1 MACMAA
7 AVGAAVSAAVLAR
20 RLQKRLL
27 LCGLG
32 CGAFYAVCQ
41 LAATL
46 LANGRLDWQGSNAM
60 LPLALLL
67 GGQMCIRDS
76 IYPGI
81 ELKAI
86 DGLITNFHLPE
97 STLIML
103 IAAFYGYDKTMA
115 AYKVAVEEKYRFF
128 SFGDAM
134 FIR

>member
-1 MACMAA
+1 MAKNLRKPKIGVKNPVAAALLLSFGCGVGVCILLLALAAFLLTHTGLPLSAVRPMACMAA

-32 CGAFYAVCQ
+32 CGAFYAVCL

-67 GGQMCIRDS
+67 GGLVGGALTARRA
-76 IYPGI
+76 G
-81 ELKAI
+81 
-86 DGLITNFHLPE
+86 
-97 STLIML
+97 
-103 IAAFYGYDKTMA
+103 
-115 AYKVAVEEKYRFF
+115 R
-128 SFGDAM
+128 
-134 FIR
+134 

>member
-1 MACMAA
+1 MRKIHLAALAAFLLTHTGLPLSAVRPMACMAA

-67 GGQMCIRDS
+67 GGLLGGALTALRA
-76 IYPGI
+76 G
-81 ELKAI
+81 
-86 DGLITNFHLPE
+86 
-97 STLIML
+97 
-103 IAAFYGYDKTMA
+103 
-115 AYKVAVEEKYRFF
+115 R
-128 SFGDAM
+128 
-134 FIR
+134 